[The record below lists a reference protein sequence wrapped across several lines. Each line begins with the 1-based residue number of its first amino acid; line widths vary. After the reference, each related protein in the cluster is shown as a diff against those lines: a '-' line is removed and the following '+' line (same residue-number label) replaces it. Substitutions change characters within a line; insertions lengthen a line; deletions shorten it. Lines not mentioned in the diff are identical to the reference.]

1 MQAIVTKYH
10 GATNFKGSRISAT
23 AEAGRIYLSW
33 DDSLNVEDNHDAAAL
48 ALGRKLGWVGK
59 LASGG
64 LPGTRGNAYV
74 FVQPHSRPRPK
85 TLTVLR

>member
-33 DDSLNVEDNHDAAAL
+33 DDSLNEVA
-48 ALGRKLGWVGK
+48 
-59 LASGG
+59 
-64 LPGTRGNAYV
+64 P
-74 FVQPHSRPRPK
+74 
-85 TLTVLR
+85 